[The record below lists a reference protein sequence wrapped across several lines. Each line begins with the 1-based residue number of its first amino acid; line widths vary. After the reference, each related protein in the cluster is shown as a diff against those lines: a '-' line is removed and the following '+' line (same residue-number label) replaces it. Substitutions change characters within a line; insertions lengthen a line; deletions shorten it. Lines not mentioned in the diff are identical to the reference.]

1 MKKSQLLLIVF
12 LIAKSSLVFSQTNV
26 LLLFRRLPEE
36 KVIELPGN
44 INLNYVEQGIS
55 TGTPVIFLHGYTDS
69 WHSFDSVLS
78 NLPKNMHAFAITQ
91 RGHGN
96 SDKPASGYSPKDF
109 ANDVA
114 AFIEKRKLGPVVVVG
129 HSMGGVVVQR
139 FAMDHPELT
148 KAVVIIGSATSVKNF
163 SSVKE
168 FVEMVNQL
176 NDPIEP
182 AFAEEFQKST
192 LAKPIN
198 DSYYKELVGESL
210 KVPARVWKGI
220 LNDLMNYDPSGEL
233 NIIRKPTLIV
243 WGEQDIFCQRESQ
256 DNLLKSIKNS
266 RLLIYK
272 GTGHAVHWEEPQRFS
287 NDLVIFINNL
297 GKAK

>member
-1 MKKSQLLLIVF
+1 MKKSQLLLMVF

-78 NLPKNMHAFAITQ
+78 NLPKNIHAFAITQ

-139 FAMDHPELT
+139 FAMDHPDLT

-233 NIIRKPTLIV
+233 NNIRKPTLIV

-272 GTGHAVHWEEPQRFS
+272 RTGHAVHWEEPQRFS
-287 NDLVIFINNL
+287 NDLVIFINSL